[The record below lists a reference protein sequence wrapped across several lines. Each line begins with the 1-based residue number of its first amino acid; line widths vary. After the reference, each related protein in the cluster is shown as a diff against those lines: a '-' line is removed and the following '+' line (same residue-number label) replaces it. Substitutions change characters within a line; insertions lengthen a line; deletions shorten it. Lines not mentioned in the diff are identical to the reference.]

1 MRSWLIAAAMPA
13 VAIALATPAYAGV
26 PPTFQTPSGNIQCWV
41 AENTAACEIIDH
53 AYALPPRGDCT
64 APGFGNSVW
73 LNEGKEPFLPC
84 DTDQPGEYHGM
95 RSHVTLDYGQTKSAG
110 VMSCDSEEA
119 GVTCTDS
126 STGHFF
132 TVSRDTLQ
140 LG

>member
-1 MRSWLIAAAMPA
+1 MRAWLIAAATPA
-13 VAIALATPAYAGV
+13 VAIALAAPAHAGV

-53 AYALPPRGDCT
+53 TYALPPRDDCT

-84 DTDQPGEYHGM
+84 DTDQPGDYHGM